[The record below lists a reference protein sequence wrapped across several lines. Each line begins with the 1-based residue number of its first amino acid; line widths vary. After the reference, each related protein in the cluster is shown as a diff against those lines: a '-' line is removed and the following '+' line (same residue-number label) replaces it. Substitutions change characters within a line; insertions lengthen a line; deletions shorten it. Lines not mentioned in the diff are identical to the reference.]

1 MKLALVSL
9 NDSTDVLQWSGLNY
23 HIARSLERAGAT
35 LVRVGPLTHPWT
47 TAMKLRRRWY
57 GLWRHAY
64 HANLEPSALDA
75 FGKQARAAIPG
86 DVDAVVAVTTMIAAS
101 LDGLRAPVISWDDA
115 SPSALAEYYPE
126 FERLSARS
134 AHDAMMMGQ
143 RAARNVQLALY
154 ASEWAA
160 ESARSAYGLPV
171 DRIAVVPFGANL
183 ETLPSSDE
191 VHRAIAARPRTRC
204 RLLWVGV
211 DWERKRGDLVVEI
224 AQRIA
229 AHGISVELTVVGCRP
244 PGDREL
250 PEWVHVEGFVS
261 KRTAIGLAR
270 LAELYA
276 RSHFLVMP
284 SNAEAYGLVYA
295 EAAAFG
301 VPSVATRT
309 GGVPTVVVDGETGI
323 LDDPHATAESY
334 AGRILG
340 LMKDRPRYESMAR
353 AAASRSATM
362 LNWDVAGREAVARI
376 AAVAGVVGARRERP
390 RRLALTPI

>member
-1 MKLALVSL
+1 VKLALVSL

>member
-1 MKLALVSL
+1 MKLAFVSL

-47 TAMKLRRRWY
+47 TGMKLRRRWY

-64 HANLEPSALDA
+64 HANMEPSALDT
-75 FGKQARAAIPG
+75 FGAQARAAIPG
-86 DVDAVVAVTTMIAAS
+86 DVDAVVAVTSMIAAS
-101 LDGLRAPVISWDDA
+101 LDGLRAPVVSWDDA
-115 SPSALAEYYPE
+115 SPAALVDYYPE
-126 FERLSARS
+126 FERLSARTTR
-134 AHDAMMMGQ
+134 DVMAMGR
-143 RAARNVQLALY
+143 RAAQNVRLAMY

-160 ESARSAYGLPV
+160 SSARAAFGLPL
-171 DRIAVVPFGANL
+171 DRVAVVPFGANL
-183 ETLPSSDE
+183 ETLPSGED
-191 VHRAIAARPRTRC
+191 VQRAIAARSRTRC

-224 AQRIA
+224 AQRIE
-229 AHGISVELTVVGCRP
+229 AHGIPVELTVVGCRP

-261 KRTAIGLAR
+261 KRTAVGTAR

-284 SNAEAYGLVYA
+284 SNAEAFGLVYA

-323 LDDPHATAESY
+323 LDDPGAGAESY
-334 AGRILG
+334 AGRILA
-340 LMKDRPRYESMAR
+340 LMKDRPRYEAMAR
-353 AAASRSATM
+353 AAVSRSATM

-376 AAVAGVVGARRERP
+376 AAVAGVVDGRRERP
-390 RRLALTPI
+390 RRMALTPI